1 MPSLGIEQAVNQVI
15 RGLPVEY
22 DLGKGKMVVYYLD
35 PPSYLALHRQL
46 DELSLRWS
54 PTLLKITGRSCPTPR
69 WFRWGMSSQVWTA
82 MEFEMY
88 AVKFR
93 DELETFLHLI
103 YRNRHAL
110 EVAPSGEDHSRR
122 QRRRQEQEVHETIL
136 EEEVGIPSLL
146 SPNIQATFQPAPQ
159 QVIPPH
165 QIHRPLPQ
173 VTVASQI
180 PPRGYS
186 NNPTRLTHS
195 RCLATC

>member
-1 MPSLGIEQAVNQVI
+1 MIVPTAGKTVLVRQNVALWDRRNHLLQLYAEGFADDAQRFGPSNTITSGVYDAFPGIEQAVDQVI

-22 DLGKGKMVVYYLD
+22 DLGKGKMIGYYLD

-54 PTLLKITGRSCPTPR
+54 PTLLKITGRSCPTPC

-122 QRRRQEQEVHETIL
+122 QQHRQEKKKYMKPFWKKKLVY
-136 EEEVGIPSLL
+136 LL
-146 SPNIQATFQPAPQ
+146 CY
-159 QVIPPH
+159 
-165 QIHRPLPQ
+165 L
-173 VTVASQI
+173 
-180 PPRGYS
+180 
-186 NNPTRLTHS
+186 
-195 RCLATC
+195 